1 MTLAIAVL
9 IVLICSGICSLV
21 EAALFSVSQI
31 KVRQL
36 AESRRP
42 AALALSRV
50 RENMRDPIAA
60 VVILTNISNIIGSIM
75 VGGIAAEVLGSKWMG
90 TFSGGLTFLFIIFA
104 EIIPKTL
111 GERHS
116 VGISLFCARP
126 ILLVAKLLRPL
137 IWIVQVITSPVT
149 KGESSQLTTSEA
161 EIKLLASIGRNSG
174 VLDSNESE
182 LIRQSFK
189 LDDLT
194 ARDIMTPRVA
204 MTSLEGN
211 RTLVEATHDIIASQH
226 TRIVIIGE
234 TRDNVIGF
242 CRKDELLTRIVEQRG
257 AAKLSDLATEIPRF
271 PDHATASTLFDHF
284 RKSRVPISIAV
295 DEFGGVAGIVT
306 LEDVLEILTG
316 EIVDETDHV
325 VDMRESVRKAGTV
338 SDPTLGATN

>member
-1 MTLAIAVL
+1 MDLAIAVSV
-9 IVLICSGICSLV
+9 VLIFSGICSLV
-21 EAALFSVSQI
+21 EAALFSVSLI
-31 KVRQL
+31 KVKQL
-36 AESRRP
+36 AEAKGP
-42 AALALSRV
+42 AALALLRV

-60 VVILTNISNIIGSIM
+60 VVILTNISNIVGSIL
-75 VGGIAAEVLGSKWMG
+75 VGGIAAKVLGNQWIG
-90 TFSGGLTFLFIIFA
+90 VFSGCLTFLFIIFA

-126 ILLVAKLLRPL
+126 ILIVAKLLRPF
-137 IWIVQVITSPVT
+137 IWIVQTITSPIT

-161 EIKLLASIGRNSG
+161 EIKLLASIGRNTG

-189 LDDLT
+189 LDELT
-194 ARDIMTPRVA
+194 GRDIMTPRIA
-204 MTSLEGN
+204 MTSMAGN
-211 RTLVEATHDIIASQH
+211 RTLNEAMKDTIASQH

-234 TRDNVIGF
+234 TPDEVIGF
-242 CRKDELLTRIVEQRG
+242 CRKDELLTRVVENHG
-257 AAKLSDLATEIPRF
+257 DSTLADVATEIPRF
-271 PDHATASTLFDHF
+271 PDSTTASNLFDHF
-284 RKSRVPISIAV
+284 RKSRLPISIAL

-325 VDMRESVRKAGTV
+325 VDMREAVRNSGKSA
-338 SDPTLGATN
+338 